1 MLLAGVST
9 DRAMAYLDID
19 DDGDIRQW
27 LLRQLQDQGLTVVSV
42 FKASDVTRYSPS
54 ACLGANCQGAN

>member
-1 MLLAGVST
+1 
-9 DRAMAYLDID
+9 MAYLDID

-42 FKASDVTRYSPS
+42 FKAADVTRYSPS